1 MSLVMWILVFKCG
14 LIHLK
19 CYTDDVFSFSTA
31 GNLTFYP
38 PYNWWMPSEQVI
50 ILHLWDEIRLPH
62 ENTKQISGTI
72 IPSIG
77 FEVNPNLMTVTM
89 IPTKWESLIEACQL
103 FVTPGRRFFQDFQ
116 WLAGHINWALNV
128 YPRLRPALS
137 ALYAKITG
145 KSCTFASICI
155 NNNVCQE
162 LAWFTNHI
170 KHSDGVHFLKSGSGF
185 WVNTSVTS
193 AHFLWVPPKMPFSF
207 LKHLLYAAKFYS
219 PNLSKKPHA

>member
-72 IPSIG
+72 IPCIG

-89 IPTKWESLIEACQL
+89 IPTK
-103 FVTPGRRFFQDFQ
+103 
-116 WLAGHINWALNV
+116 
-128 YPRLRPALS
+128 
-137 ALYAKITG
+137 
-145 KSCTFASICI
+145 
-155 NNNVCQE
+155 
-162 LAWFTNHI
+162 
-170 KHSDGVHFLKSGSGF
+170 
-185 WVNTSVTS
+185 
-193 AHFLWVPPKMPFSF
+193 
-207 LKHLLYAAKFYS
+207 
-219 PNLSKKPHA
+219 